1 MKLIVGFGNPGEKY
15 ANNRQNIGFKVID
28 IIGNNGNI
36 DVRIKKK
43 KSIIGRGIIC
53 GEDVVLLKPQT
64 FINLIGESVL
74 YIASFLRI
82 NVKDVIC
89 IIEDPSIPLGEM
101 RVDYIYSNLAHEGIK
116 SMEIALKSDRF
127 AKIRVGV
134 SETPKGM
141 SSENYLL
148 QDFTLEENL
157 VLIDVLNKTEEVLKM
172 LLTNSIEEVQ
182 DRYNPEGAVR
192 RKKRTVKPIH
202 IDHKRSEKI
211 IKPK

>member
-28 IIGNNGNI
+28 IVGNNENI
-36 DVRIKKK
+36 DVRVKKK
-43 KSIIGRGIIC
+43 KSMIGRGVIL
-53 GEDVVLLKPQT
+53 GEEVVLLKPQT

-89 IIEDPSIPLGEM
+89 IVEDSTIPLGEM
-101 RVDYIYSNLAHEGIK
+101 RVDYMYSNLTHEGVK
-116 SMEIALKSDRF
+116 SMEIGLKSDRF
-127 AKIRVGV
+127 AKIRVGI
-134 SETPKGM
+134 STPPEGM
-141 SSENYLL
+141 SLESYLFE
-148 QDFTLEENL
+148 DFTLEENL

-172 LLTNSIEEVQ
+172 LLSHSIEEVQ
-182 DRYNPEGAVR
+182 DKYNPEGAIR
-192 RKKRTVKPIH
+192 RKKRTVKPVH
-202 IDHKRSEKI
+202 IDHKKTGSK